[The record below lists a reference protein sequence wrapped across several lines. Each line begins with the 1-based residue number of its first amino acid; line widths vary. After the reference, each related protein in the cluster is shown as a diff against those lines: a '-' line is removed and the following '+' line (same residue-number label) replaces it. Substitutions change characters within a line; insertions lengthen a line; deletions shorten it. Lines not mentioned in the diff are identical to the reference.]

1 MLLPR
6 PSKFTAGGGEM
17 AKGVGKKRRG
27 QGLTEYIII
36 VALLECYS
44 DTAI

>member
-1 MLLPR
+1 MGTGP
-6 PSKFTAGGGEM
+6 
-17 AKGVGKKRRG
+17 GKNRRG